1 MIHSICSVVAVFKML
16 IRILNTLRSRIW
28 DVLFFSGYSKSTVG
42 ENGDSP
48 KVYTFY
54 SDGNFQKKCV
64 NPLGF
69 NFPRIYNL
77 LENFSLVNSH
87 NLLANPLLFPTEI
100 TNLLFV
106 IKTNSRWN
114 KILCWIAKNYDKEKR
129 IVISIAFCDFA
140 LNAYFPS
147 KENSRGYNRR
157 NRTPYINVSFLEFN
171 LLEIHIFLGHPHS
184 HQLWI

>member
-1 MIHSICSVVAVFKML
+1 MYYFFL
-16 IRILNTLRSRIW
+16 
-28 DVLFFSGYSKSTVG
+28 FSGYSKSTVG

-87 NLLANPLLFPTEI
+87 NLLANLLLFPTEI

-106 IKTNSRWN
+106 IKTNNRWN
-114 KILCWIAKNYDKEKR
+114 KILCWIVKNYDKEKR
-129 IVISIAFCDFA
+129 IAISIAFCDFA
-140 LNAYFPS
+140 LNAYFSS

-157 NRTPYINVSFLEFN
+157 NRTPYINVSFSKFKFLESYT
-171 LLEIHIFLGHPHS
+171 LLENPHS
-184 HQLWI
+184 HRLWI

>member
-1 MIHSICSVVAVFKML
+1 MLFISIEKTPISF
-16 IRILNTLRSRIW
+16 RWWWT
-28 DVLFFSGYSKSTVG
+28 
-42 ENGDSP
+42 SP
-48 KVYTFY
+48 KGDTFLLDCIKIIFIY
-54 SDGNFQKKCV
+54 SY
-64 NPLGF
+64 LM
-69 NFPRIYNL
+69 
-77 LENFSLVNSH
+77 ENFSLSNSH

-140 LNAYFPS
+140 LNAYFSS

-157 NRTPYINVSFLEFN
+157 NRTPYINVSFSKFKFLESYT
-171 LLEIHIFLGHPHS
+171 LLANPHS
-184 HQLWI
+184 HRL